1 MPESGIYISVTTY
14 ITEFGKVSEYVE
26 QDFLSNWRADY
37 NITNLYVSYMVNSRH
52 TGQHTTY
59 IHTRSRHLKVKIR

>member
-1 MPESGIYISVTTY
+1 MRMSPELSIGYLLVSTYCTY

-26 QDFLSNWRADY
+26 QDFLSNWRAEC

-59 IHTRSRHLKVKIR
+59 IQEVDI